1 MFPAMGCS
9 LRFAALK
16 VDLAEGGK
24 GRAHAMQFV
33 LEAGTFLLEL
43 RDYSVY

>member
-1 MFPAMGCS
+1 MFPAKRCS

-16 VDLAEGGK
+16 VDFAEGSE

-33 LEAGTFLLEL
+33 FEAGTFLLEL
-43 RDYSVY
+43 RDYNVY